1 MNPETYSQMFA
12 CEGSH
17 WWYVGMQRIMS
28 TILENHISWKTKGA
42 RVLDVGCGTGGT
54 LEQLNRQTQA
64 TGIDLFP
71 QALKY
76 CRQRRLP
83 RLIQASVEA
92 LPLRENTFDLVTCFD
107 VLYHQ
112 AVVNDVQAIS
122 EMVRVLKT
130 GGWLL
135 IREPAYNFLRGSCHD
150 RAVHTGRRYRATKLK
165 QKLESAGLDID
176 RITYANAFLFPLAA
190 AKRLL
195 ESWLPVKNA
204 SPLDPDLKLNC
215 LNRLFFK
222 VLRIEANL
230 LKRLDL
236 PLGLSLIVLAR
247 K

>member
-1 MNPETYSQMFA
+1 MNPEAYSQMFA
-12 CEGSH
+12 CEGTH

-28 TILENHISWKTKGA
+28 TLLESQISWKTKGA

-54 LEQLNRQTQA
+54 LEQLNRHTQG

-92 LPLRENTFDLVTCFD
+92 LPLRANTFDLITCFD

-112 AVVNDVQAIS
+112 SVVNDAQAIS

-135 IREPAYNFLRGSCHD
+135 IREPAYNFLGGSRHD
-150 RAVHTGRRYRATKLK
+150 QAVHTGRRYRADKFK
-165 QKLESAGLDID
+165 AKLERAGLKID
-176 RITYANAFLFPLAA
+176 RITYANTFLFPAVA
-190 AKRLL
+190 VKRLV
-195 ESWLPVKNA
+195 ESWLDSGPVA
-204 SPLDPDLKLNC
+204 TFDPDLTFNYWNNL
-215 LNRLFFK
+215 LVR
-222 VLRIEANL
+222 VLRAEARL

-236 PLGLSLIVLAR
+236 PFGLSLVILAR